1 MVNHAS
7 SKFPAQQFRKKKNKK
22 KIGWPVKKVKL
33 SAYTALTDYWNMPFG
48 TGYFALRCKAGF
60 VYISPL
66 IIGTEESGQTYTQ
79 KKNLKD
85 LPKLEKFL
93 ELLHTR
99 EKTTIVRK
107 KTSFRSAA
115 KWSFSS
121 LKSLCGF
128 QTMCSSSTGGGE
140 RHFILVP
147 YPPPFLLHSFSRD
160 LTRHPVM
167 NGCLRALRTSAEIA
181 RW

>member
-1 MVNHAS
+1 
-7 SKFPAQQFRKKKNKK
+7 
-22 KIGWPVKKVKL
+22 
-33 SAYTALTDYWNMPFG
+33 MPFG

-60 VYISPL
+60 VFISPL

-107 KTSFRSAA
+107 KKQALGVLLNGAFLPSNHCVDSKQCVHHQLVEERDILYLFPTPLH
-115 KWSFSS
+115 FSS
-121 LKSLCGF
+121 THSLE
-128 QTMCSSSTGGGE
+128 T
-140 RHFILVP
+140 
-147 YPPPFLLHSFSRD
+147 
-160 LTRHPVM
+160 
-167 NGCLRALRTSAEIA
+167 
-181 RW
+181 